1 MINYFQEMLI
11 KMSSGVTK
19 KEKKLNLHVS
29 VQYTS
34 SFRSILSPKI
44 QILSS
49 LTHPCV
55 ILKLYEFWLTLY
67 FSVLVTCF
75 M

>member
-29 VQYTS
+29 VQYTH
-34 SFRSILSPKI
+34 LH
-44 QILSS
+44 LEA
-49 LTHPCV
+49 
-55 ILKLYEFWLTLY
+55 Y
-67 FSVLVTCF
+67 
-75 M
+75 